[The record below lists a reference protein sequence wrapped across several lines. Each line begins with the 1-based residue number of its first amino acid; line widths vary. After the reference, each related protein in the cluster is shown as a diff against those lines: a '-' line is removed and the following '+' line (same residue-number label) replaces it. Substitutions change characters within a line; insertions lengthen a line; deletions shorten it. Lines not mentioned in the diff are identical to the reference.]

1 MEYFSREDISDFL
14 SFHISESNRF
24 ADRFIE
30 SIDKW
35 NFTGKGKL
43 KLRDIKALER
53 CEIDL
58 RGLIGRD
65 SYGGVL
71 RASDL
76 RVRQKLGELF
86 LEGMPKTFKMNNW
99 HGVDNFFQITIVS
112 DFMIVSAYE
121 PEIDIEKFRRK
132 VTTVLSGIKSLC
144 AIGVVE
150 FEMLKNPK
158 HLEASLGI
166 MVHVHLLAWSFV
178 EFEESDLESKI
189 KGFSSSHTVKAV
201 KVQKHENGIQ
211 GIMKMASYY
220 TKFPVSGKLA
230 IHKKKSKSWT
240 KKSLRKVGL
249 RNDDR
254 IRIVEIL
261 SLIPMTSLIFAV
273 RGGNSAKK
281 EILKQLHNWHREH
294 SDTPIRSFPQNET
307 FKIWELARKHNGSQ
321 AFKRPKIWIRRT

>member
-1 MEYFSREDISDFL
+1 MKYYSRDDISEFL
-14 SFHISESNRF
+14 SFHISESNKF
-24 ADRFIE
+24 ADRFIR

-35 NFTGKGKL
+35 NFTGNGKL
-43 KLRDIKALER
+43 KLRDKKTLER
-53 CEIDL
+53 CELEL
-58 RGLIGRD
+58 RGFIGRD

-76 RVRQKLGELF
+76 HVRQKLGELF
-86 LEGMPKTFKMNNW
+86 LKVMPKIFKMNNW

-112 DFMIVSAYE
+112 DYMIVSAYE
-121 PEIDIEKFRRK
+121 PEINIEKFRRK
-132 VTTVLSGIKSLC
+132 VTTALSGISSLC

-150 FEMLKNPK
+150 FEILRNPK
-158 HLEASLGI
+158 HLDTSLGI
-166 MVHVHLLAWSFV
+166 MVHVHLMAWSYI
-178 EFEESDLESKI
+178 EFKESDLESKI
-189 KGFSSSHTVKAV
+189 KGFSSSHTVKPV

-230 IHKKKSKSWT
+230 IHKKVSNFRT

-249 RNDDR
+249 RSDDS

-273 RGGNSAKK
+273 RGGGAAKK
-281 EILKQLHNWHREH
+281 EILKQLHNWHRQH
-294 SDTPIRSFPQNET
+294 SDAPIRSFPQQET
-307 FKIWELARKHNGSQ
+307 FKVWGLARKHNGSQ